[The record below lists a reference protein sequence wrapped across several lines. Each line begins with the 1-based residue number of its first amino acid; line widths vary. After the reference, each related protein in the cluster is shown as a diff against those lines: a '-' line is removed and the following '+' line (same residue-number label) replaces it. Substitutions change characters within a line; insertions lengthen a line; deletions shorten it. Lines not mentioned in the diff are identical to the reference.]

1 MKKPHILVI
10 DNYDSFTFNL
20 VASLQ
25 KHLRCTVLPN
35 DAPLPADLQTRF
47 DGALV
52 SPGPCSPSEAGSS
65 LTLYQRLLAGELLLP
80 TLGVCLGHQALAQ
93 VAGGRVV
100 HAKRPMHGKT
110 IRVTHDGTGLFA
122 GLPSPLQVARY
133 NSLSVE
139 QASLP
144 KELNVTARSLDDDEI
159 MALTH
164 TTLPLSSVQFHPE
177 SHLCEE
183 AEQVLMNFAHSLR
196 AGVQQ

>member
-1 MKKPHILVI
+1 M
-10 DNYDSFTFNL
+10 
-20 VASLQ
+20 
-25 KHLRCTVLPN
+25 
-35 DAPLPADLQTRF
+35 
-47 DGALV
+47 
-52 SPGPCSPSEAGSS
+52 
-65 LTLYQRLLAGELLLP
+65 TLYQRLLAGELLLP

-100 HAKRPMHGKT
+100 NAKRPMHGKT
-110 IRVTHDGTGLFA
+110 VRVSHDGTGLFA

-144 KELNVTARSLDDDEI
+144 KELTVTARSLDDDEI

-183 AEQVLMNFAHSLR
+183 AERVLMNFAQSLR

>member
-25 KHLRCTVLPN
+25 KLLRCTVLPN

-65 LTLYQRLLAGELLLP
+65 LTLYQRLLARELLLP

-110 IRVTHDGTGLFA
+110 VRVSHDGSGLFA

-133 NSLSVE
+133 NSLTVE

-144 KELNVTARSLDDDEI
+144 KELTATARSLDDDEI

-164 TTLPLSSVQFHPE
+164 TTLPLYSVQFHPE
-177 SHLCEE
+177 SHLCEA
-183 AEQVLMNFAHSLR
+183 AEQVLLNFAHDLHT
-196 AGVQQ
+196 GVQQ